1 MFFDTHTH
9 LDDAKFAE
17 DREAVIEKIREAEV
31 SLLVN
36 IGADLQS
43 SKSSVLLSHQYDFIY
58 AAVGVHPY
66 DAETMTEA
74 DLAVLEE
81 LAKEEKVLAIGEIGL
96 DYHYE
101 NADREKQKEWFYRQ
115 IKLAEKLDLPYV
127 VHNRDA
133 HADCLSVIRQSGYFR
148 GVMHCYS
155 GSVEMV
161 PELIAM
167 GFYLSFAGPVT
178 FKNGKRAKEAV
189 KVVPLDRILI
199 ETDSP
204 YLTPEPYRGKRN
216 DSSMVPYVA
225 KEIAGLLGKTEEEI
239 AKITLENGKRF
250 FGIK

>member
-115 IKLAEKLDLPYV
+115 IKLAEKLDLPYF
-127 VHNRDA
+127 VHNRDD
-133 HADCLSVIRQSGYFR
+133 HADCLSVIRQS
-148 GVMHCYS
+148 
-155 GSVEMV
+155 
-161 PELIAM
+161 
-167 GFYLSFAGPVT
+167 
-178 FKNGKRAKEAV
+178 
-189 KVVPLDRILI
+189 
-199 ETDSP
+199 
-204 YLTPEPYRGKRN
+204 
-216 DSSMVPYVA
+216 
-225 KEIAGLLGKTEEEI
+225 
-239 AKITLENGKRF
+239 
-250 FGIK
+250 